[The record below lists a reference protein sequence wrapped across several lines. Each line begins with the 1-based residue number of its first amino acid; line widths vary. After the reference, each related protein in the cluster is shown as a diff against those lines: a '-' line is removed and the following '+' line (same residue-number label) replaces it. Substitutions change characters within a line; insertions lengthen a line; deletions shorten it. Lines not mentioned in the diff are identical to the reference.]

1 MGDVKETSYI
11 HTLEDDFGAITTNEY
26 VYINRFL
33 KLAEERPDEVEV
45 MHHPDDNHGVLMVK
59 VPKKWFKIKP
69 SAKLNLTEEEIA
81 VRTERLRSAK
91 RQETREET
99 T

>member
-1 MGDVKETSYI
+1 MGEKETSYI
-11 HTLEDDFGAITTNEY
+11 HTLEDDYGVITTNES

-33 KLAEERPDEVEV
+33 KLASERPDEVEV

-59 VPKKWFKIKP
+59 VPKKWFVIRP
-69 SAKLNLTEEEIA
+69 PVKLDLTEEELEA
-81 VRTERLRSAK
+81 RKERLRAVNQRRS
-91 RQETREET
+91 REGT

>member
-1 MGDVKETSYI
+1 MGDFKETSYI
-11 HTLEDDFGAITTNEY
+11 HTLEDDFGVITTNEY

-59 VPKKWFKIKP
+59 VPKKWFVIRPPVKQ
-69 SAKLNLTEEEIA
+69 KLTDEQRKAIG
-81 VRTERLRSAK
+81 ERLNGA
-91 RQETREET
+91 RQHE
-99 T
+99 

>member
-11 HTLEDDFGAITTNEY
+11 HTLEDDFGVITTNEY
-26 VYINRFL
+26 VYINRFM

-59 VPKKWFKIKP
+59 VPKKWFVVRPPKVMNF
-69 SAKLNLTEEEIA
+69 SEEERTA
-81 VRTERLRSAK
+81 RSQRMREFRANVR
-91 RQETREET
+91 
-99 T
+99 